1 MLFLGLVAAGLA
13 IGAIYA
19 LVALGFVFTY
29 RSVGTFNF
37 FHGEI
42 SMVGAM
48 VAFLIVD
55 GSGTPLAVAVGCGVL
70 AALAVA
76 LVGDRLV
83 FARLEGAPTLA
94 ALMATAAFGMFMLRG
109 AAEGVFGVVPQRLP
123 AMVEGVVSIGGV
135 AVRKQDLVAL
145 VVLGLILVAFWAI
158 FRSTQ
163 IGRAMRG
170 VSDHPMAAA
179 VVGINAR
186 ATRTMA
192 LGIAGV
198 VGGIA
203 GVLVA
208 PALLVSPVMGASLMM
223 KAFVCALV
231 GGLTS
236 FRGAVVVGLFLGVL
250 ETLTAYYWS
259 AEMRDL
265 VPFMLMMVVLLL
277 LPEGVLGNKEVARL

>member
-1 MLFLGLVAAGLA
+1 MLFIGLVAAGVA
-13 IGAIYA
+13 VGAIYA

-48 VAFLIVD
+48 VAFLIAD
-55 GSGTPLAVAVGCGVL
+55 GTGTPLAVAIGCGVL
-70 AALAVA
+70 AALALA
-76 LVGDRLV
+76 LLGDRLV

-94 ALMATAAFGMFMLRG
+94 ALLATAAFGMFMVRG
-109 AAEGVFGVVPQRLP
+109 VAEGVFGVVPQRLP
-123 AMVEGVVSIGGV
+123 AMIEGVVSIGGV
-135 AVRKQDLVAL
+135 AIRKQDILAL
-145 VVLGLILVAFWAI
+145 VVLGVILLIFWAV

-163 IGRAMRG
+163 IGRAMRA
-170 VSDHPMAAA
+170 VSDQPLAAA

-186 ATRTMA
+186 ATRTLA

-203 GVLVA
+203 GVLIA
-208 PALLVSPVMGASLMM
+208 PVILVSPIMGGALMM

-236 FRGAVVVGLFLGVL
+236 FRGAVVVGILLGVL

-265 VPFMLMMVVLLL
+265 VPFAMMMVVLLL
-277 LPEGVLGNKEVARL
+277 MPEGLLGQREVARL